1 MKEVNKN
8 LILNSWIRKLID
20 IIEKNKGNIIIKKIE
35 TSIEKRNS
43 WNIFNRIKFRIS
55 IWNLSINLIV

>member
-55 IWNLSINLIV
+55 I